1 MIAPRSGTSTR
12 EGYQVQSLFTG
23 FKDFIMRGNV
33 LDLAVAVVIGTAFT
47 ALVNGIV
54 EGLLNPL
61 VALVAGRN
69 DLSQVWAFTIADTQF
84 LPGLAIDALITFL
97 LVAAAVYFFIKV
109 PLARL
114 AQLRARDEAEA
125 AAAPVDPADVVLLR
139 EIRDLL
145 AQQSQPA
152 PVGGPVAPVVP
163 GAPAVSGGPVVPG
176 APGAPGAPGEGV
188 PGRDDAEP
196 PAR

>member
-1 MIAPRSGTSTR
+1 M
-12 EGYQVQSLFTG
+12 QSLFSG
-23 FKDFIMRGNV
+23 FRQFIMRGNV
-33 LDLAVAVVIGTAFT
+33 LELAVAVVIGTAFT

-69 DLSQVWAFTIADTQF
+69 DLSQVGAFTIAGTQF

-109 PLARL
+109 PLASL
-114 AQLRARDEAEA
+114 AQLRARDDAES

-145 AQQSQPA
+145 AQQGEPA
-152 PVGGPVAPVVP
+152 G
-163 GAPAVSGGPVVPG
+163 VSGGPVPPVVPP
-176 APGAPGAPGEGV
+176 APGQGV
-188 PGRDDAEP
+188 PGRDGGEP
-196 PAR
+196 FAR

>member
-1 MIAPRSGTSTR
+1 MIAPRSGTSTC

-23 FKDFIMRGNV
+23 FKDFVMRGNV
-33 LDLAVAVVIGTAFT
+33 VDLAVAVVIGTAFT

-69 DLSQVWAFTIADTQF
+69 DLSQVWAFEVAGTQF

-109 PLARL
+109 PLTKL
-114 AQLRARDEAEA
+114 AKLRARDAVVAA
-125 AAAPVDPADVVLLR
+125 AAAPVEPADVVLLR
-139 EIRDLL
+139 EIRDLM
-145 AQQSQPA
+145 AQQAEPA
-152 PVGGPVAPVVP
+152 RVGGTSRV
-163 GAPAVSGGPVVPG
+163 
-176 APGAPGAPGEGV
+176 E
-188 PGRDDAEP
+188 DDAVRGDV
-196 PAR
+196 ARGPEGGERPLR

>member
-12 EGYQVQSLFTG
+12 EGYQVQSLFSG

-33 LDLAVAVVIGTAFT
+33 VDLAVAVVIGTAFT

-69 DLSQVWAFTIADTQF
+69 DLSQVAAFEVAGTQF

-109 PLARL
+109 PLAKL
-114 AQLRARDEAEA
+114 SQLRAREEVA
-125 AAAPVDPADVVLLR
+125 AAAAVVDPADVVLLR

-145 AQQSQPA
+145 AAQAEPA
-152 PVGGPVAPVVP
+152 RV
-163 GAPAVSGGPVVPG
+163 GAPTVP
-176 APGAPGAPGEGV
+176 
-188 PGRDDAEP
+188 DDASPEADP
-196 PAR
+196 ERPAR

>member
-1 MIAPRSGTSTR
+1 
-12 EGYQVQSLFTG
+12 VQSLFTG

-33 LDLAVAVVIGTAFT
+33 IDLAVAVVIGTAFT

-61 VALVAGRN
+61 IALVAGRN
-69 DLSQVWAFTIADTQF
+69 DLSQVGAFEIAGTRF

-114 AQLRARDEAEA
+114 TRLRARQEDEA
-125 AAAPVDPADVVLLR
+125 AAAVVDPADVVLLR

-145 AQQSQPA
+145 AQQTAPA
-152 PVGGPVAPVVP
+152 SVGGVAGP
-163 GAPAVSGGPVVPG
+163 GGATGLGGTAGVGGTTGAGGATRFSGTSGVGGTTGVGGTAP
-176 APGAPGAPGEGV
+176 
-188 PGRDDAEP
+188 DAP
-196 PAR
+196 PASPAR